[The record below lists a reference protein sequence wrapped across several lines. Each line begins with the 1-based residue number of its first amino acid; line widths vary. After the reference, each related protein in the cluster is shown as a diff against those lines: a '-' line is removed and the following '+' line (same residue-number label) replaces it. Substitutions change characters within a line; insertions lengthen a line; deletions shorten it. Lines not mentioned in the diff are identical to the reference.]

1 MEFCVALAVDGFWL
15 GMQIAFKSFDCWWAI
30 YVAFPAVIV
39 VVELAVVVFVVV
51 VDFAIGCQEENGN
64 LFVVAV
70 VVAYFLV
77 FF

>member
-1 MEFCVALAVDGFWL
+1 M
-15 GMQIAFKSFDCWWAI
+15 
-30 YVAFPAVIV
+30 
-39 VVELAVVVFVVV
+39 ELAVVVFVVV